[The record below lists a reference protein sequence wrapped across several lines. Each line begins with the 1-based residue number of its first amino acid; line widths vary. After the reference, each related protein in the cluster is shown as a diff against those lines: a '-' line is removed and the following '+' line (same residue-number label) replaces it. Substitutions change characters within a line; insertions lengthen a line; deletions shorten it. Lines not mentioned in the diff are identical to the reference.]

1 MIRTVFHFLRVLALT
16 VPAAL
21 SLSAQE
27 AAPPDKPLLWKIEG
41 NSLEKTSYLFGTIH
55 LTTPR
60 IEKLHPAA
68 EKAFD
73 ASDTV
78 ATEISMD
85 PEVQLASVMLMM
97 RKDGSTLS
105 KSIGEEL
112 TGKLDV
118 TLKGINPA
126 LDSAIMQPMKTW
138 AVAAAV
144 TLLPY
149 QLEGR
154 KALDQLIW
162 QRAKDADKQAIGLET
177 MKEQVAAFEVL
188 EEAEQVVFL
197 KSTLEN
203 FAKNDRLLRE
213 MISDYEKGDAEA
225 INRTFIKSIRELG
238 ENERERAVGE
248 KLLKSIMTGRDR
260 TMAETIDAMLRKDSS
275 KSHFIAV
282 GAGHLVSDN
291 SIRAHLEKKG
301 WKINRIE
308 N

>member
-1 MIRTVFHFLRVLALT
+1 MALAACPLHAQD
-16 VPAAL
+16 AAT
-21 SLSAQE
+21 
-27 AAPPDKPLLWKIEG
+27 PDKPLLWKIEG
-41 NSLEKTSYLFGTIH
+41 NPLEKPSYLFGTIH

-68 EKAFD
+68 QKAFD
-73 ASDTV
+73 AADTV
-78 ATEISMD
+78 ATEMSMD
-85 PEVQLASVMLMM
+85 PEIQIASAMLVM

-105 KSIGEEL
+105 ESLGEEL
-112 TGKLDV
+112 IGKLET

-126 LDSAIMQPMKTW
+126 LDAAIMEPMKTW

-162 QRAKDADKQAIGLET
+162 QRAKDADKQTVGLET
-177 MKEQVAAFEVL
+177 MNEQVAAFEVL

-197 KSTLEN
+197 KSTLQN

-213 MISDYEKGDAEA
+213 MIADYEKGDAES
-225 INRTFIKSIRELG
+225 INRTFIKSIRDLG

-248 KLLKSIMTGRDR
+248 KLLKSIMIGRDL
-260 TMAETIDAMLRKDSS
+260 TMAETIDTMLRKDVS
-275 KSHFIAV
+275 KTRFIAV
-282 GAGHLVSDN
+282 GAGHLIGEN
-291 SIRAHLEKKG
+291 GIRAHLEKKG

-308 N
+308 G

>member
-1 MIRTVFHFLRVLALT
+1 MKSFLQPLLLLSVPMALA
-16 VPAAL
+16 ACAL
-21 SLSAQE
+21 HAQE
-27 AAPPDKPLLWKIEG
+27 AAPPDKPLLWKVEG
-41 NSLEKTSYLFGTIH
+41 NSLEKASYLFGTIH

-73 ASDTV
+73 TSDTV
-78 ATEISMD
+78 ATEMSMD
-85 PEVQLASVMLMM
+85 PEAMLASTMLMM

-105 KSIGEEL
+105 GAIGDEL
-112 TGKLDV
+112 AGKLDA

-126 LDSAIMQPMKTW
+126 LDAAIMEPMKTW

-188 EEAEQVVFL
+188 NEAEQVVFL

-213 MISDYEKGDAEA
+213 MIADYEKGDAEA
-225 INRTFIKSIRELG
+225 INQAFIKSIRDLG
-238 ENERERAVGE
+238 ENDRERAVGE
-248 KLLKSIMTGRDR
+248 KLLKSIMIGRDR

-275 KSHFIAV
+275 KSYFIAV
-282 GAGHLVSDN
+282 GAGHLIGEN
-291 SIRAHLEKKG
+291 GIRAHLEKKG

-308 N
+308 G

>member
-1 MIRTVFHFLRVLALT
+1 MKSIVQSLLRLSVPVALA
-16 VPAAL
+16 AC
-21 SLSAQE
+21 SLQAQE
-27 AAPPDKPLLWKIEG
+27 AAPPDKPLLWKVEG
-41 NSLEKTSYLFGTIH
+41 NSLEKPSYLFGTIH

-68 EKAFD
+68 QQAFD
-73 ASDTV
+73 AADTV
-78 ATEISMD
+78 ATEMSMD
-85 PEVQLASVMLMM
+85 PEVQLASAMLMM

-105 KSIGEEL
+105 ESIGEEL
-112 TGKLDV
+112 TGKLEA

-126 LDSAIMQPMKTW
+126 LDAAIMEPMKTW
-138 AVAAAV
+138 TVAAAV

-162 QRAKDADKQAIGLET
+162 QRAKDAGKQTIGLET

-188 EEAEQVVFL
+188 DEAEQVVFL

-213 MISDYEKGDAEA
+213 MIADYEKGDAEA
-225 INRTFIKSIRELG
+225 INQAFIKSIRDLG
-238 ENERERAVGE
+238 ENERERAIGE
-248 KLLKSIMTGRDR
+248 KLLKSIMTGRDL
-260 TMAETIDAMLRKDSS
+260 TMSETINAMLRKDSS
-275 KSHFIAV
+275 KCHFIAV
-282 GAGHLVSDN
+282 GAGHLIGEN

>member
-1 MIRTVFHFLRVLALT
+1 MIRNAIHFLRALALT
-16 VPAAL
+16 VPTAL
-21 SLSAQE
+21 TLSAQE
-27 AAPPDKPLLWKIEG
+27 AEPPDKPLLWKVEG
-41 NSLEKTSYLFGTIH
+41 NSLEKPSYLFGTIH

-68 EKAFD
+68 QQAFD
-73 ASDTV
+73 AADTV
-78 ATEISMD
+78 ATEMAMD
-85 PEVQLASVMLMM
+85 PEIQIASAMLVM

-105 KSIGEEL
+105 ESIGEEL
-112 TGKLDV
+112 TGKLET

-126 LDSAIMQPMKTW
+126 LDVAIMEPMKTW

-144 TLLPY
+144 TVLPY

-162 QRAKDADKQAIGLET
+162 QRAKDADKQTVGLET

-188 EEAEQVVFL
+188 DEAEQVVFL

-203 FAKNDRLLRE
+203 FAKNGRLLRE
-213 MISDYEKGDAEA
+213 MIADYEKGDAES

-248 KLLKSIMTGRDR
+248 KLLKSILTGRDR
-260 TMAETIDAMLRKDSS
+260 TMAETIDAMLRKDFS
-275 KSHFIAV
+275 KTRFIAV
-282 GAGHLVSDN
+282 GAGHLIGEN
-291 SIRAHLEKKG
+291 SIRTHLEKKG

-308 N
+308 G

>member
-1 MIRTVFHFLRVLALT
+1 MALAACPLH
-16 VPAAL
+16 
-21 SLSAQE
+21 AQE

-41 NSLEKTSYLFGTIH
+41 TSLEKPSYLFGTIH

-68 EKAFD
+68 QQAFD
-73 ASDTV
+73 AADTV
-78 ATEISMD
+78 ATEMSMD
-85 PEVQLASVMLMM
+85 PEIQIASAMLVM
-97 RKDGSTLS
+97 RKDGATLS
-105 KSIGEEL
+105 ESIGEEL
-112 TGKLDV
+112 TGKLET

-126 LDSAIMQPMKTW
+126 LDAAIMEPMKTW

-162 QRAKDADKQAIGLET
+162 QRATESDKQTIGLET

-188 EEAEQVVFL
+188 DEAEQMVFL

-213 MISDYEKGDAEA
+213 MIADYEKGDAES

-238 ENERERAVGE
+238 DNERERAVGE
-248 KLLKSIMTGRDR
+248 KLLKSIMTERDR
-260 TMAETIDAMLRKDSS
+260 TMAATIDAMLGKDPS
-275 KSHFIAV
+275 KTRFIAV
-282 GAGHLVSDN
+282 GAGHLIGESG
-291 SIRAHLEKKG
+291 IRAHLEKKG

-308 N
+308 G